1 MISQCFESTPR
12 CTRWR
17 QRVGCLLL
25 AVIVASAQAGC
36 ATHPASAKLPDN
48 AERDLGNVA
57 FVATPVE
64 PEIKLGEIPA
74 GKGSGALS
82 AAGGTFSHC
91 MGGLNGSGSCSGGGS
106 LGAAVCGAAVLLWLG
121 VCVIATGVAAVV
133 GATVADNAKAV
144 QSSVVSVTAA
154 FDAKTIQAG
163 LRDQVTK
170 CAAEA
175 PVSSVVS
182 YPTDAANQAALA
194 KDYRPLAA
202 AGIDHVIET
211 SLIKV
216 GVAGR
221 GLNPPLML
229 YMQAQVRVVSTRDNG
244 QRFAHQF
251 LYLSEEHTLKEWAGD
266 QGAVL
271 RRAMEAGFAR
281 LGTSIADQ
289 VFQLYYFPS
298 REAQD
303 RESFGLAAV
312 YPKNAVSF
320 RTNYLVHDSS
330 WISIDSLQ
338 PTLRWQSFPR
348 DVDRTAAPAVMERVS
363 DVRYDVLITEAI
375 GLAPGPVVVA
385 AGGIA
390 TNSYRLEVQLKPGR
404 KYFWTVRARFELDGR
419 QRVTEWATSASGM
432 SWVLGKMFQGELF
445 PRSGTQWAIVQP
457 SPASNRFQT
466 AAGLSVVPVDTDLP
480 PHRVENSGSILS
492 YTDVHELAKCELS
505 K

>member
-1 MISQCFESTPR
+1 MISQCFESTPH

-17 QRVGCLLL
+17 QRIGCVLL
-25 AVIVASAQAGC
+25 ALLVAVAQAGC

-64 PEIKLGEIPA
+64 PEIKLGEIPS

-144 QSSVVSVTAA
+144 QSGVVSMTTAL
-154 FDAKTIQAG
+154 DAKTIQAG
-163 LRDQVTK
+163 LRDQVAK
-170 CAAEA
+170 SAAEA
-175 PVSSVVS
+175 SAISVAS
-182 YPTDAANQAALA
+182 YPPDAASQAALA

-202 AGIDHVIET
+202 AGVDHVIET

-229 YMQAQVRVVSTRDNG
+229 YMQAQVRVVSTRDNE

-251 LYLSEEHTLKEWAGD
+251 LYLSEEHVLKEWAAD

-281 LGTSIADQ
+281 LGSSIADQ
-289 VFQLYYFPS
+289 VFQLYDFPS
-298 REAQD
+298 RQAQD

-312 YPKNAVSF
+312 YPKNVVSF

-330 WISIDSLQ
+330 WSSIDSLQ

-363 DVRYDVLITEAI
+363 GVRYDVLVAEEI
-375 GLAPGPVVVA
+375 GLAPGPIVA
-385 AGGIA
+385 SASGIA
-390 TNSYRLEVQLKPGR
+390 TNSYRLEMPLKPGR
-404 KYFWTVRARFELDGR
+404 KYFWAVRARFELDGR
-419 QRVTEWATSASGM
+419 QRVTEWATSASGT
-432 SWVLGKMFQGELF
+432 SWVLGKMFQGDLF
-445 PRSGTQWAIVQP
+445 PRSGMQWAIVQP
-457 SPASNRFQT
+457 SAASNRFQT
-466 AAGLSVVPVDTDLP
+466 AAGSAVVPVDTALP
-480 PHRVENSGSILS
+480 AQKDRTETVRVTPSPRTAEGS
-492 YTDVHELAKCELS
+492 K
-505 K
+505 